1 MVFIDHMGNV
11 RVKIVMYGPARSG
24 KTTLLKRLA
33 EEVEASWKAKV
44 RSIDDPEGQTLF
56 FDFAPFELVDKP
68 LAVDIFTVPGKYIH
82 LRQREQIVKGADMI
96 IFVGDYSNDRLK
108 DNIES
113 LRELVEVVDKQV
125 PVILAMNK
133 YDLVYRLNKKEL
145 EENIPQELEIVYK
158 IDVSAKL
165 NFHVRQLF
173 MKAIELAIKRAKGF

>member
-1 MVFIDHMGNV
+1 MVFIDHMGNI

-33 EEVEASWKAKV
+33 EEVQSSWRAKV

-68 LAVDIFTVPGKYIH
+68 LAVDIFTVPGKFIH
-82 LRQREQIVKGADMI
+82 LRQREQIVKGADI
-96 IFVGDYSNDRLK
+96 VIFVGDYSNDRLK

-113 LRELVEVVDKQV
+113 LKELVEVIDRRV

-133 YDLVYRLNKKEL
+133 YDLVYRIDKKIL
-145 EENIPQELEIVYK
+145 EKNIPKELEIVYK
-158 IDVSAKL
+158 LDVSAKL
-165 NFHVRQLF
+165 NFHVKQLF
-173 MKAIELAIKRAKGF
+173 KKAIELAIKRAKGI